1 MQSESQQS
9 PSLERPPRGE
19 LDPAALT
26 LLRNHGSQIMLT
38 ARRYAAN
45 AEDAEDAFQ
54 RAFEILLS
62 KAPTTS
68 EAELVPWLK
77 TVVKHEAFTLRR
89 QRERQ
94 SPVTDTGTLIE
105 CPAPV
110 GSAHDQAERHEEI
123 AHGAEALRRLKPQQL
138 RALVLRAEG
147 YTYREICERTGWSY
161 TKLNRNLTEGRRAFR
176 VRLAGIEAGIECERL
191 EPLLSRLADREA
203 STDDLATL
211 RPHLKTCLT
220 CRARL
225 KEFRATPDHV
235 AALAPIGAAALQSDD
250 HGAVRGF
257 VESLVGALQH
267 KTAALGDRAH
277 AAAELVTGQKVAAVA
292 ASAAALAGGGTAVEE
307 LASRPADPPSVH
319 TAPTSERAS
328 QQPTQTTLTPAPA
341 APTVAPTT
349 APLTPPEPPPPP
361 APDPANE
368 FDPGAAAQPR
378 LTRPS
383 APAPSIPSVGRLSP
397 APPAGTRARQSDRA
411 SSPRRASHV
420 QHPHTGWVQIG
431 CGTCNLYAERNED
444 DSNPQRARRDPSDAS
459 HACRGRWRLALGLRA
474 R

>member
-1 MQSESQQS
+1 MQSGSRQQET
-9 PSLERPPRGE
+9 LERPERGE

-26 LLRNHGSQIMLT
+26 LLRDHGSQIMLT
-38 ARRYAAN
+38 ARRYAAT

-94 SPVTDTGTLIE
+94 APVTDTGTVADR
-105 CPAPV
+105 PAPA
-110 GSAHDQAERHEEI
+110 GSAHDQAERAEQI

-147 YTYREICERTGWSY
+147 YTYREICDRTGWSY
-161 TKLNRNLTEGRRAFR
+161 TKLNRTLTEGRRAFR
-176 VRLAGIEAGIECERL
+176 IRLAGIEAGIECERL

-203 STDDLATL
+203 SVEDLAAL

-225 KEFRATPDHV
+225 KEFRATPGHV
-235 AALAPIGAAALQSDD
+235 AALAPVGAAAYGDGGG
-250 HGAVRGF
+250 GALRGF
-257 VESLVGALQH
+257 VESLLGALQH

-292 ASAAALAGGGTAVEE
+292 ASAAALTGGGTAVQE
-307 LASRPADPPSVH
+307 LRGHPGPSPTPAVQTERKPADPSAPARPQPEPAPTAGA
-319 TAPTSERAS
+319 TAPMVSPS
-328 QQPTQTTLTPAPA
+328 PSPPSTPES
-341 APTVAPTT
+341 T
-349 APLTPPEPPPPP
+349 TPP
-361 APDPANE
+361 PDPADE
-368 FDPGAAAQPR
+368 FDPAAAAQPKPAQPSPHANPSSGF
-378 LTRPS
+378 RPS
-383 APAPSIPSVGRLSP
+383 PGTPGDPSASVGGVGEFTP
-397 APPAGTRARQSDRA
+397 
-411 SSPRRASHV
+411 
-420 QHPHTGWVQIG
+420 
-431 CGTCNLYAERNED
+431 
-444 DSNPQRARRDPSDAS
+444 
-459 HACRGRWRLALGLRA
+459 
-474 R
+474 